1 MDNDLIDQQILEL
14 LRTPVTNR
22 TQLHV
27 ASALA
32 RIAEAAQLIQASRPD
47 DFGTQPYLFELQREQ
62 LKLAAIADFLGE
74 ELNFKHC
81 DTQLNIRE
89 SGLTWHTALTV
100 LFTNPNSQA
109 GDPFLI
115 GHGNTAEEA
124 LRDLHTMIKGG
135 RAA

>member
-14 LRTPVTNR
+14 LRTSAANR

-27 ASALA
+27 ASALS
-32 RIAEAAQLIQASRPD
+32 RIAEAAQLDQALWV
-47 DFGTQPYLFELQREQ
+47 QPNLIKLQHEH

-74 ELNFKHC
+74 ELNFRHR

-89 SGLTWHTALTV
+89 SGLTWHSALSV
-100 LFTNPNSQA
+100 LFSNPDSQV

-124 LRDLHTMIKGG
+124 LRDLRTMIKGG
-135 RAA
+135 RVA